1 MPEEPIS
8 VDPMW
13 IAQQF
18 TKLEVTLHYLKE
30 AMDRQTT
37 REDAQDKYIAQ
48 LSKDITEMRSD
59 IRSLKEAKPP
69 KIHALTA
76 MTAIAATVAVVIS
89 VLGQLQF
96 Q

>member
-1 MPEEPIS
+1 MPDEPIS

-18 TKLEVTLHYLKE
+18 AKIEVTLRYLKE

-48 LSKDITEMRSD
+48 LSKDIAEMKSD

-76 MTAIAATVAVVIS
+76 ASAIAATIAVGVSIIS
-89 VLGQLQF
+89 QIQP
-96 Q
+96 